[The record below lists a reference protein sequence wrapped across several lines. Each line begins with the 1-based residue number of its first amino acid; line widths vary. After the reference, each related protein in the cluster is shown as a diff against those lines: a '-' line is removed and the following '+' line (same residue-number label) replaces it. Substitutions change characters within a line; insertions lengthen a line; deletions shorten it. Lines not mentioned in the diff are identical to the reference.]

1 MSLLASDVSMT
12 STFIN
17 MDQEESYQQVEK
29 QQSEG
34 THQSEEQVTFF
45 IERLPEKVHIYNHS
59 SFFKMGGNPT
69 ESHCICQ
76 NGQNKPLGK

>member
-17 MDQEESYQQVEK
+17 MDQEEPYQQVEQ

-34 THQSEEQVTFF
+34 THQNKEKVTFF
-45 IERLPEKVHIYNHS
+45 IEHRLPEKVHTFLIIAV
-59 SFFKMGGNPT
+59 FLK
-69 ESHCICQ
+69 
-76 NGQNKPLGK
+76 